1 MCASWKGRI
10 GMEQFMTE
18 KGEINYNS
26 IWILKWSTRE
36 EGLGQRVREA
46 ERCSQA

>member
-1 MCASWKGRI
+1 
-10 GMEQFMTE
+10 MEQFMME

-36 EGLGQRVREA
+36 EGWGHRVRET
-46 ERCSQA
+46 EWSTQA